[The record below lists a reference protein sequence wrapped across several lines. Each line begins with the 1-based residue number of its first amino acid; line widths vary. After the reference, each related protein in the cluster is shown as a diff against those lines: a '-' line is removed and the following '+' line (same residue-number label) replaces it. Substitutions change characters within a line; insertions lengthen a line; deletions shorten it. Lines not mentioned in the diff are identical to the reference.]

1 MDSEYIE
8 SVLVQASNLL
18 ETGKPAE
25 SLQCLEQI
33 EGIVAEPEDR
43 IECGTLRAWALS
55 EMDRIDD
62 ALQALEPLIDEFP
75 NNARLHGTFGVV
87 LSNAD
92 ELEAARASLE
102 KAVSLDKRDDVAASN
117 LALVCEKMGDLGTA
131 IKLYDRALDL
141 GAELDW
147 TLQRKAAVL
156 YDLGD
161 FEGAKGTLKRY
172 LSLVPD
178 DAEQWITLGIW
189 LTDAEQFE
197 EAARAFATSEEL
209 NPESPTLRL
218 HWGES
223 EARAGHI
230 KAARRQLKLLQ
241 RLAPGSPL
249 PSLLR
254 AWILEQEQNFTA
266 ADKCY
271 REAIERVRPE
281 DYSELTFTLE
291 SAMDYYVDLR
301 DRAMCDRIFEDAYFH
316 NACTIELCE
325 AYREAGGEKI
335 GDAVWF
341 SALIE
346 ADFRDDL
353 TPWIRRGRDGDSHP
367 TRYYRNIQII
377 AKDRDD
383 AIATAVCVLERMGER
398 NVRFVEFVGWEA
410 LDEAYTGVY
419 EIGYDIDLPGE
430 PHRPPAGP
438 A

>member
-1 MDSEYIE
+1 MEPDFIE
-8 SVLVQASNLL
+8 SVLAKASDLL

-25 SLQCLEQI
+25 SLQCLEQL
-33 EGIVAEPEDR
+33 EGMVSEPEDR

-55 EMDRIDD
+55 EMDRVDD
-62 ALQALEPLIDEFP
+62 AIQTLEPLIDEFP
-75 NNARLHGTFGVV
+75 NSARLHGTFGVV

-102 KAVSLDKRDDVAASN
+102 KAVSLDNRDDVAASN

-147 TLQRKAAVL
+147 TLQRTAAVL

-161 FEGAKGTLKRY
+161 VELARKTLKRY
-172 LSLVPD
+172 LSLAPD

-189 LTDAEQFE
+189 LSDSNLFE
-197 EAARAFATSEEL
+197 EAAQAFARSEEI
-209 NPESPTLRL
+209 NAESPTLRL

-223 EARAGHI
+223 EARAGHV
-230 KAARRQLKLLQ
+230 KSARRQLKLLQ
-241 RLAPGSPL
+241 KLSPGSPL

-254 AWILEQEQNFTA
+254 AWILEQEQNFAA

-291 SAMDYYVDLR
+291 ASMDFYVDLR
-301 DRAMCDRIFEDAYFH
+301 DIAMCERIFEDAYFH

-325 AYREAGGEKI
+325 AYRESSGEKI
-335 GDAVWF
+335 KDAVWF
-341 SALIE
+341 STLVE

-353 TPWIRRGRDGDSHP
+353 TPWIRRGREGDSHP
-367 TRYYRNIQII
+367 ARYYRNIQIV
-377 AKDRDD
+377 AKDRDE
-383 AIATAVCVLERMGER
+383 AIASAVALLERMGER
-398 NVRFVEFVGWEA
+398 NVRFVEFLGSEPLEEA
-410 LDEAYTGVY
+410 FTGVY
-419 EIGYDIDLPGE
+419 EVGYDIDL
-430 PHRPPAGP
+430 AGDD
-438 A
+438 AAVG